1 MSNNNHKAN
10 QNNGN
15 KGTSGN
21 NPAYQKAQDN
31 RGNQLNPNNPN
42 YQGKKITEVHWVR
55 LYSRTFFIQSN
66 FRITGNLV
74 KGGGINTKT
83 IQRPIT

>member
-31 RGNQLNPNNPN
+31 RGNQLHPNNPN
-42 YQGKKITEVHWVR
+42 YQGKK
-55 LYSRTFFIQSN
+55 
-66 FRITGNLV
+66 
-74 KGGGINTKT
+74 
-83 IQRPIT
+83 